1 MKVTRWFAIP
11 IALSALFAI
20 SDVAQSQSATT
31 ISSSSGTIT
40 LNGQSIGTNSCAGNV
55 SGAPSHVVEV
65 AEDSNLRFSV
75 QSQGGEPTLLIRS
88 ASGQKFCVQA
98 DNFSKGRV
106 EIPGRWGKGTYS
118 VFVGDRSKTQHAYT
132 LLISR
137 N

>member
-11 IALSALFAI
+11 AALAALITI
-20 SDVAQSQSATT
+20 SDVAQSQSAAT
-31 ISSSSGTIT
+31 ISSSSGTIS
-40 LNGQSIGTNSCAGNV
+40 LNGQSSGTNSCAGNV
-55 SGAPSHVVEV
+55 SGSPSHVVEV
-65 AEDSNLRFSV
+65 SEDSNLRFSV

-106 EIPGRWGKGTYS
+106 EIPGRWSKGTYS
-118 VFVGDRSKTQHAYT
+118 VYVGDRKGQNPYT